1 MTTTP
6 TGATPSQPI
15 VVPPGAESPVLWGS
29 IAGVLVSAG
38 IAFATFLSNSSA
50 SSSDEAWIVAAFACV
65 VGVRYYTSVVFLT
78 YDDYL
83 SPKIEACSAGARQGI
98 FVSQFVLVLGSSL
111 NISLLTT
118 LGAVAS
124 ASVILLQAASTVLY
138 WKPLW
143 KPLTKG
149 PDGRFRMFMVLGEV
163 AVAACALHILL
174 RLTGLTTS
182 VQGESMLLGA
192 VIMLFITECVTT
204 YTESVTAFFQRTRAY
219 LSDGKP
225 GSSA

>member
-6 TGATPSQPI
+6 GTPASLTPATLTVS
-15 VVPPGAESPVLWGS
+15 PGAESPVLWGS
-29 IAGVLVSAG
+29 VAGVVVAAS
-38 IAFATFLSNSSA
+38 IAFASFLSTSTAVADSM
-50 SSSDEAWIVAAFACV
+50 WIVAAFACV

-78 YDDYL
+78 YDDFL
-83 SPKIEACSAGARQGI
+83 SRGIAVLPASAKRGI
-98 FVSQFVLVLGSSL
+98 FISQVTLILGSSL

-124 ASVILLQAASTVLY
+124 GLVIVIQCASTVLY

-149 PDGRFRMFMVLGEV
+149 PDGKFRLFMVLGEV
-163 AVAACALHILL
+163 AVAACAVHVLL
-174 RLTGLTTS
+174 RLSGVITN

-204 YTESVTAFFQRTRAY
+204 YTESVGAFWRRTIDY
-219 LSDGKP
+219 LK
-225 GSSA
+225 